1 MDNQSVLLIGADNL
15 AERVEAYKRLLPTES
30 IAILKP
36 DGAAAGRNTFL
47 GVPVAHEW
55 PEANG
60 GIADIAGD
68 LTARAVTAR
77 RALESGRQA
86 LIHPPFGDSYANAEA
101 ILAAAGGAIRV
112 ALPVNYTHKYESA
125 AQSARAGIG
134 DTITVRA
141 IRVFPPAQAWRQSM
155 FQLVESLVLLGGPLQ
170 RIYAK
175 AAALKSSGTD
185 TVFCNGRYAS
195 RAIFYGEMS
204 AAYPSNYSKE
214 VIEVTGRDGMV
225 EYDSNARSYWMASES
240 GITLTEAYHRSPYE
254 KMADA
259 YLRSWETGEESAP
272 RLPDPLPALRAYW
285 AAMESIERNEVVAV

>member
-1 MDNQSVLLIGADNL
+1 MGQNSVILIGADNL

-30 IAILKP
+30 IAILRP
-36 DGAAAGRNTFL
+36 DGATAGRNTFL

-55 PEANG
+55 PEASG

-77 RALESGRQA
+77 RALENGQQA
-86 LIHPPFGDSYANAEA
+86 LIHPPFGDSYENAEA

-112 ALPVNYTHKYESA
+112 ALPVHYTHKYETA
-125 AQSARAGIG
+125 AQSARSGIG

-175 AAALKSSGTD
+175 AAALKSSDTD

-204 AAYPSNYSKE
+204 AAYPGNYSKE

-225 EYDSNARSYWMASES
+225 EYDSNARSYWLASES

-259 YLRSWETGEESAP
+259 YLRSWEAGDESAP

-285 AAMESIERNEVVAV
+285 AAMESIKLNEVVAV

>member
-1 MDNQSVLLIGADNL
+1 MGQNSVLLIGADNL

-30 IAILKP
+30 IAILRP
-36 DGAAAGRNTFL
+36 DGVTAGRNTFL

-55 PEANG
+55 PEASG
-60 GIADIAGD
+60 GVADIAGD
-68 LTARAVTAR
+68 CAARAVTAR
-77 RALESGRQA
+77 RALENGQQA

-112 ALPVNYTHKYESA
+112 ALPVHYTHKYETA
-125 AQSARAGIG
+125 AQSARSGIG

-175 AAALKSSGTD
+175 AAALKSSDTD

-204 AAYPSNYSKE
+204 AAYPGNYSKE

-225 EYDSNARSYWMASES
+225 EYDSNARSYWLASES

-259 YLRSWETGEESAP
+259 YLRSWEAGDESAP

-285 AAMESIERNEVVAV
+285 AAMESIKRNEVVDV

>member
-1 MDNQSVLLIGADNL
+1 MGQYSVLLIGADNL
-15 AERVEAYKRLLPTES
+15 AERVEAYKQLLPTES
-30 IAILKP
+30 IAILRP
-36 DGAAAGRNTFL
+36 DGATAGRNTFL

-55 PEANG
+55 PEASG

-77 RALESGRQA
+77 RALENGRQA
-86 LIHPPFGDSYANAEA
+86 LIHPPFGDSYENAEA

-112 ALPVNYTHKYESA
+112 ALPVHYTHKYETA
-125 AQSARAGIG
+125 AQSARSGIG

-141 IRVFPPAQAWRQSM
+141 IRVFPPAQVWRQSM

-175 AAALKSSGTD
+175 AAALKSSDTD

-195 RAIFYGEMS
+195 HAIFYGEMS
-204 AAYPSNYSKE
+204 AAYPGNYSKE

-225 EYDSNARSYWMASES
+225 EYDSNARSYWLASES

-259 YLRSWETGEESAP
+259 YLRSWEAGDESAP

-285 AAMESIERNEVVAV
+285 AAMDSIKRNEVVDV

>member
-1 MDNQSVLLIGADNL
+1 MGQNSVLLIGADNL

-30 IAILKP
+30 IAILRP
-36 DGAAAGRNTFL
+36 DGATAGRNTFL

-55 PEANG
+55 PEASG

-68 LTARAVTAR
+68 LAARAVTAR

-86 LIHPPFGDSYANAEA
+86 LIHPPFGDSYENAEA

-112 ALPVNYTHKYESA
+112 ALPVHYTHKYETA
-125 AQSARAGIG
+125 AQSARSGIG

-175 AAALKSSGTD
+175 AAALKSSDPD

-204 AAYPSNYSKE
+204 AAYPGNYSKE

-225 EYDSNARSYWMASES
+225 EYDSNARSYWLASES

-259 YLRSWETGEESAP
+259 YLRSWGAGEESVP
-272 RLPDPLPALRAYW
+272 RLPDPLAALRAYW
-285 AAMESIERNEVVAV
+285 AAMESIKRNEVVDV

>member
-1 MDNQSVLLIGADNL
+1 MGQNSVLLIGADNL

-30 IAILKP
+30 IAILRP
-36 DGAAAGRNTFL
+36 DGATAGRNTFL

-55 PEANG
+55 PEASG

-77 RALESGRQA
+77 RALENGQQA

-112 ALPVNYTHKYESA
+112 ALPVHYTHKYETA
-125 AQSARAGIG
+125 AQSARSGIG

-175 AAALKSSGTD
+175 AAALKSSDTD

-204 AAYPSNYSKE
+204 AAYPGNYSKE

-225 EYDSNARSYWMASES
+225 EYDSNARSYWLASES

-259 YLRSWETGEESAP
+259 YLRSWEAGDESTP

-285 AAMESIERNEVVAV
+285 AAMESIKRNEVVDV